1 MSPTHYGAFLAPDWG
16 LRCVSISMI
25 PASVDY
31 MNGIQRFISDSNSDF
46 NKQSELFWSTS
57 WEIQNMEHSLVTINL
72 RKHNS
77 SARKSKGFPPK
88 RQNYFFLYSLI
99 YWIKFV
105 SV

>member
-46 NKQSELFWSTS
+46 NKQSELF
-57 WEIQNMEHSLVTINL
+57 LVNFL
-72 RKHNS
+72 GNS
-77 SARKSKGFPPK
+77 EYGAFSC
-88 RQNYFFLYSLI
+88 YY
-99 YWIKFV
+99 KFEKA
-105 SV
+105 